1 MPSHRSH
8 LLSIALTPSCAQI
21 AEAKRAGAGVSIV
34 RRSTLMFAPDAG
46 LDAPAALGVALSEH
60 LKQQGYGTKHAVIGL
75 CPRWVLARHKHA
87 PPADADA
94 LRGIVNLQVEREFA
108 GSASEMR
115 FDYVIGG
122 PAGEDGQVPLLLAAV
137 RRGVLSQVELVAKA
151 AGLAIEAITPTTFA
165 AADPGRSG
173 AVAVIEPG
181 VAGVMRVQGG
191 AVIGLASCPAE
202 PDTLADADARDR
214 LLAHLSRC
222 ALQLPSVDP
231 AGGLMLVLPSS
242 VTDADARALA
252 ESAAE
257 RFGEVDVEHA
267 DAADRL
273 AGHAMRQGVSLIDF
287 SRSRLAPPKR
297 RRVSERGAW
306 LIRAAVLVLL
316 IGGTAGYLWIDATA
330 RRDAL
335 QAEYDAIKDRADELK
350 ALRADTRLAEP
361 WFDERL
367 PAHDVLLELTR
378 TFPTDGQIRVETLTI
393 QADLDCQI
401 QCTAE
406 DRRTMDRYFSQIQ
419 ESTRLLRV
427 DLGGYR
433 PAGGRDNW
441 VDFPIEFRYDP
452 KAKGGRL

>member
-8 LLSIALTPSCAQI
+8 LLSIALTPSGAQI
-21 AEAKRAGAGVSIV
+21 AEAKRAGQGVSIV
-34 RRSTLMFAPDAG
+34 RRSTLLFEPDAG
-46 LDAPAALGVALSEH
+46 LDSPAALGAALSEH
-60 LKQQGYGTKHAVIGL
+60 LKQQGYATKHAVIGL
-75 CPRWVLARHKHA
+75 CPRWVLARHKHV

-108 GSASEMR
+108 GSASDMS
-115 FDYVIGG
+115 FDYVLGG
-122 PAGEDGQVPLLLAAV
+122 PAGDDGQAPLLLAAV
-137 RRGVLSQVELVAKA
+137 RKGVLGQVEQAAKA
-151 AGLAIEAITPTTFA
+151 AGLHIEAITPTTFA
-165 AADPGRSG
+165 AADSERSG
-173 AVAVIEPG
+173 TVALIEPG
-181 VAGVMRVQGG
+181 VAGVMRVQSG
-191 AVIGLASCPAE
+191 AVVGLASCPAD
-202 PDTLADADARDR
+202 PDALADAEARDR
-214 LLAHLSRC
+214 LLANLSRC

-231 AGGLMLVLPSS
+231 PGGLTLVLPST
-242 VTDADARALA
+242 VAEADARALA

-257 RFGEVDVEHA
+257 RFGEVDAEQA

-297 RRVSERGAW
+297 RRVSKRGAW

-316 IGGTAGYLWIDATA
+316 VGGTAGYLWLDATS
-330 RRDAL
+330 RRDNL
-335 QAEYDAIKDRADELK
+335 QAEYDAMKDKANELK
-350 ALRADTRLAEP
+350 TIRADTRLAET

-393 QADLDCQI
+393 QSDLDCQVE
-401 QCTAE
+401 CTAE

-419 ESTRLLRV
+419 DSTRLMRV

-433 PAGGRDNW
+433 PAGGRDEW